1 LPIRFEPTDEMV
13 QLDDPEVA
21 AMSFA
26 TLSLNL
32 ELGPEHE

>member
-1 LPIRFEPTDEMV
+1 MV

-26 TLSLNL
+26 TLSLDIDNGTPN
-32 ELGPEHE
+32 E